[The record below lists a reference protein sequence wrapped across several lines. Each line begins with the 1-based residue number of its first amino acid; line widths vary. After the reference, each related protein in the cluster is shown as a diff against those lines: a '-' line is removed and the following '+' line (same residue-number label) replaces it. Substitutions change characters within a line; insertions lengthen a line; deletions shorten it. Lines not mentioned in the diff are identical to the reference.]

1 MNRLTTRDLKRNVV
15 EIYGCENKSCCEVC
29 NDHNTTCFDC
39 PIDKAFKKLAQY
51 ESTGMDP
58 EEVSAMMAHN
68 TALIEQLKDY
78 ETIDPDIAKAFE
90 NYVGLYDAIHTLQNC
105 GILDEEETQVCEHNL
120 LFQIIGMMH
129 SNILGGRGKQE

>member
-1 MNRLTTRDLKRNVV
+1 MNRLTDPGYIPERILPHMKNEQIAD
-15 EIYGCENKSCCEVC
+15 IY
-29 NDHNTTCFDC
+29 
-39 PIDKAFKKLAQY
+39 KKLCSY

-58 EEVSAMMAHN
+58 EEISAMMAHN

-90 NYVGLYDAIHTLQNC
+90 NYVGLYDAIHTLQNG
-105 GILDEEETQVCEHNL
+105 GILDEEEVQICEHNL

-129 SNILGGRGKQE
+129 SNIHSGRGKQE